1 MEKSHIKI
9 LTCKAVMMLK
19 MENERR
25 ERKQWSRLWEGR
37 RRTIRDVLSCVRLSV
52 TPWPVAHQAPLSMKS
67 SKQEYWS
74 GLPFPTRGDFPN
86 PGIEPVSLASPAL
99 AGRFFTSAPPG
110 KPTIRD
116 GAGGKMQPE
125 VVTLKLREEKSKELV

>member
-1 MEKSHIKI
+1 MS
-9 LTCKAVMMLK
+9 T
-19 MENERR
+19 
-25 ERKQWSRLWEGR
+25 GF
-37 RRTIRDVLSCVRLSV
+37 
-52 TPWPVAHQAPLSMKS
+52 P
-67 SKQEYWS
+67 KQEYWS
-74 GLPFPTRGDFPN
+74 GLPFPTPWDLSDPE
-86 PGIEPVSLASPAL
+86 IEPASPAL